1 MQTIGNSF
9 IQGRLGMADQIRL
22 IEILLVEDSPDDIFF
37 TKEALVHCKVGNN
50 LHVVEDGVE
59 AMKLLRQEGSYHN
72 IPRPDIVLL
81 DLNLPKKSG
90 KEVLSEMRDD
100 PNLTEIPVVV
110 LTTSKD
116 EEDILRSYKLHAN
129 CYITKPV
136 DFPKFVE
143 VVRNIEKFWFGIVT
157 LPSIRGQ

>member
-1 MQTIGNSF
+1 
-9 IQGRLGMADQIRL
+9 MADQIRL